1 MLTAKHKLEF
11 RSGKRTAKT
20 IVEAGTQPEQP
31 TPTRLPRI
39 TKMMALAIR
48 LDYLIKTGQVT
59 DQAELARV
67 GHVSRA
73 RLTQIMD
80 LNLLAP
86 DIQDRILHLNPTCNG
101 REAITER
108 DLRQILSKQNW
119 RTQRRLFQTLHSS
132 RRAIL
137 CHDRYPMS
145 LGGYDDSSQ

>member
-11 RSGKRTAKT
+11 KSGKRTAKT

-67 GHVSRA
+67 GNVSRA

-86 DIQDRILHLNPTCNG
+86 DIQENILLLETFGLKHKVPQE
-101 REAITER
+101 REVRSISR
-108 DLRQILSKQNW
+108 FPNW
-119 RTQRRLFQTLHSS
+119 TTQRDVWNSS
-132 RRAIL
+132 
-137 CHDRYPMS
+137 CQSYFNS
-145 LGGYDDSSQ
+145 KS